1 MVFFGVT
8 INQAYEWILQYNVV
22 LLCCCW
28 GNKNKKK
35 KYFRK
40 YCVKKR
46 TKAAAHQ
53 VFPCVCF
60 MPRPH
65 LWCHVRYF
73 SSPVKRFAFIAHW
86 GVVRSE
92 SCSKLSGYREAVQLQ
107 FSAFME
113 AQNVMQLTSRGW
125 QRERSYQTSTK
136 SQIKFPL
143 AGPCYD
149 STY

>member
-1 MVFFGVT
+1 MLRKEQKLLLTKSFRVSALCHAHICDVT
-8 INQAYEWILQYNVV
+8 LGIFH
-22 LLCCCW
+22 LLS
-28 GNKNKKK
+28 KD
-35 KYFRK
+35 
-40 YCVKKR
+40 
-46 TKAAAHQ
+46 
-53 VFPCVCF
+53 
-60 MPRPH
+60 
-65 LWCHVRYF
+65 L
-73 SSPVKRFAFIAHW
+73 RFITHW

-125 QRERSYQTSTK
+125 QRERSYHTPTK

-143 AGPCYD
+143 AGPCCG